1 MKRYFKF
8 IDTFFIFTLVFCLF
22 TFILFPFLRVFSS
35 TFYSGGKFT
44 LEGFTFL
51 KTQSKLLYN
60 SIFVAFFTT
69 IITTVVSVSIGIFCF
84 SIRKSFK
91 KIISFILMITM
102 ISPPF
107 VSSLAYIRLFGRRGF
122 ITHDIFKLSID
133 AYGSFGI
140 ILMQSI
146 GLISLS
152 GLMIISALNSIDKEQ
167 INSAR
172 SLGAKTNNLI
182 LDIILPQLLPSIK
195 VVAILSFIR
204 SIADFSTP
212 LIIGGAFETLASKSY
227 NVFISDG
234 NIVQAGAMNI
244 MLCVPVVLTFIFY
257 VKNSKIISNT
267 NFGANTSE
275 VNIEKRGFVFSFITL
290 TAIVFLILLF
300 LQYSS
305 VILSAFTDYSKGK
318 LYFTF
323 EHFVDIKDHIDKT
336 VFRSIYYSLISA
348 FFGSLIGLLLQYYIH
363 IRNVKF
369 LKIFE
374 FIATMPYMLPGTFF
388 GIGYI
393 LAFNN
398 YPIYITG
405 TALIVILN
413 VTFKQLPF
421 STKIFNSSLETIDKN
436 QILSAKDLGANEFFI
451 FKDVVLSH
459 TRNDFVISM
468 INGFNSTMTT
478 VGSIIFIVY
487 PAQKVLTLVMF
498 DVINSGKYNT
508 ASVLALLIILICL
521 SFSLLFMLINYI
533 LGKLGDRYV
542 LRSKKFM

>member
-1 MKRYFKF
+1 MKKYFKF
-8 IDTFFIFTLVFCLF
+8 IDIFIILTLVFCLF
-22 TFILFPFLRVFSS
+22 TFILFPFLKVFIS
-35 TFYSGGKFT
+35 TFFIGGKFS
-44 LEGFTFL
+44 LEGFIFL
-51 KTQSKLLYN
+51 RTQSKLLYN
-60 SIFVAFFTT
+60 SLFVAFFATILTT
-69 IITTVVSVSIGIFCF
+69 IVSVSIGVFCF
-84 SIRKSFK
+84 SIKKSIK
-91 KIISFILMITM
+91 RLISFILMITM

-107 VSSLAYIRLFGRRGF
+107 VSSLAYIKLFGRRGF
-122 ITHDIFKLSID
+122 ITHDIFNLSLN
-133 AYGSFGI
+133 AYGPFGI

-152 GLMIISALNSIDKEQ
+152 ALMIISTLDNIDKEQ

-172 SLGAKTNNLI
+172 SLGAKTNSII

-212 LIIGGAFETLASKSY
+212 LIIGGSFETLASKSY

-244 MLCVPVVLTFIFY
+244 ILCIPVIFTFIFY
-257 VKNSKIISNT
+257 IKNSKIISNT
-267 NFGANTSE
+267 NFGSNISE
-275 VNIEKRGFVFSFITL
+275 VNIDKKGVIYSFTILLSTL
-290 TAIVFLILLF
+290 FLVLLIL
-300 LQYSS
+300 QYGSI
-305 VILSAFTDYSKGK
+305 ILSAFTDYSKGK
-318 LYFTF
+318 IYFTF
-323 EHFVDIKDHIDKT
+323 EHFFEIKNYIDKT

-363 IRNVKF
+363 IREVRF
-369 LKIFE
+369 LKIFD

-421 STKIFNSSLETIDKN
+421 STKVFSSSLEIIDKN

-451 FKDVVLSH
+451 FKDVILPH
-459 TRNDFVISM
+459 TRNNFVISM

-498 DVINSGKYNT
+498 DVINSGKYNI
-508 ASVLALLIILICL
+508 ASVMALLIIMICL
-521 SFSLLFMLINYI
+521 SFSLLFVLINYI
-533 LGKLGDRYV
+533 LNKIGDFYV
-542 LRSKKFM
+542 FRSKKFM